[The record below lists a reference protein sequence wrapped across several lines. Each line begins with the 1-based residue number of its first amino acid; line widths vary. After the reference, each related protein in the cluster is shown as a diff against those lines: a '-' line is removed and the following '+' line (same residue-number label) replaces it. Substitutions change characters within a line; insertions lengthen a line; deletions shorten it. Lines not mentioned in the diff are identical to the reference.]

1 MKIGVLGIQGAIQE
15 HLSIP
20 RKAGVEPSWVKD
32 RKELDSVMALVM
44 PGGESTTMIKL
55 LKRFEMWETLRD
67 RIEDGMPVLATCA
80 GMILLSKTIENVV
93 NQDSLGVL
101 DISVKRNG
109 YGRQINSFEV
119 DLQIDEIGPEPFRA
133 VFIRAPKIESICD
146 EVRVLTSYEE
156 LPVLVRQGNVL
167 AASFH
172 PELTGDL
179 RIHRYFLKMAEAA
192 GQRIEK
198 CAE

>member
-1 MKIGVLGIQGAIQE
+1 LKIGVLGIQGAIQE
-15 HLSIP
+15 HLSIL

>member
-1 MKIGVLGIQGAIQE
+1 
-15 HLSIP
+15 
-20 RKAGVEPSWVKD
+20 
-32 RKELDSVMALVM
+32 
-44 PGGESTTMIKL
+44 
-55 LKRFEMWETLRD
+55 
-67 RIEDGMPVLATCA
+67 
-80 GMILLSKTIENVV
+80 MILLSKKIENVV

-133 VFIRAPKIESICD
+133 VFIRAPKIESIGD
-146 EVRVLTSYEE
+146 EVRVLTSYDGS
-156 LPVLVRQGNVL
+156 PVLVRQNNML

>member
-15 HLSIP
+15 HLSIL
-20 RKAGVEPSWVKD
+20 RKAGVEPSWLKD
-32 RKELDSVMALVM
+32 RKELDSVTALVM

-55 LKRFEMWETLRD
+55 LKRFEMWEALRN

-133 VFIRAPKIESICD
+133 VFIRAPKIESIGG

-156 LPVLVRQGNVL
+156 SPVLVRQGNVL

-179 RIHRYFLKMAEAA
+179 RIHRYFLKIAEAA
-192 GQRIEK
+192 GQRIEE

>member
-15 HLSIP
+15 HLSIL

-93 NQDSLGVL
+93 NQDSMGVL
-101 DISVKRNG
+101 DISVRRNG

-156 LPVLVRQGNVL
+156 SPVLVRQGNVL

>member
-15 HLSIP
+15 HLSIL

-32 RKELDSVMALVM
+32 RKELDSVTALVM
-44 PGGESTTMIKL
+44 PGGESSTMIKL
-55 LKRFEMWETLRD
+55 LKRFEMWEALRN
-67 RIEDGMPVLATCA
+67 RIEVGMPVLATCA

>member
-15 HLSIP
+15 HLSIL
-20 RKAGVEPSWVKD
+20 RKTGVEPSWVKN
-32 RKELDSVMALVM
+32 RKELDSVEALVM

-55 LKRFEMWETLRD
+55 LKRFEMWEILRN

-80 GMILLSKTIENVV
+80 GMILLSRKIENVL

-133 VFIRAPKIESICD
+133 VFIRAPKIESISG
-146 EVRVLTSYEE
+146 EVRVLTSYDGS
-156 LPVLVRQGNVL
+156 PVLVRQGNVL

-192 GQRIEK
+192 EKRIKE

>member
-1 MKIGVLGIQGAIQE
+1 LKIGVLGIQGAIQE
-15 HLSIP
+15 HLSIL
-20 RKAGVEPSWVKD
+20 RKTGVEPSWVKN
-32 RKELDSVMALVM
+32 RKELDSVEALVM

-55 LKRFEMWETLRD
+55 LKRFEMWEILRN

-80 GMILLSKTIENVV
+80 GMILLSRKIENVL

-133 VFIRAPKIESICD
+133 VFIRAPKIESISG
-146 EVRVLTSYEE
+146 EVRVLTSYDGS
-156 LPVLVRQGNVL
+156 PVLVRQGNVL

-192 GQRIEK
+192 EKRIKE

>member
-15 HLSIP
+15 HLSIL
-20 RKAGVEPSWVKD
+20 RKTGVEPSWVKD
-32 RKELDSVMALVM
+32 RKELDSVEALVM

-55 LKRFEMWETLRD
+55 LKRFEMWEALRN

-80 GMILLSKTIENVV
+80 GMILLSKKIENVV

-133 VFIRAPKIESICD
+133 VFIRAPKIESIGD
-146 EVRVLTSYEE
+146 EVRVLTSYDGS
-156 LPVLVRQGNVL
+156 PVLVRQNNML

-179 RIHRYFLKMAEAA
+179 RIHRYFLKIAETG

>member
-15 HLSIP
+15 HLSTLK
-20 RKAGVEPSWVKD
+20 KAGVEPTWVKD
-32 RKELDSVMALVM
+32 RKELDSVAALVM

-55 LKRFEMWETLRD
+55 LKRFEMWEALRN

-101 DISVKRNG
+101 DISVRRNG

-133 VFIRAPKIESICD
+133 VFIRAPKIESIGG

-156 LPVLVRQGNVL
+156 SPVLIRQGNVL

-179 RIHRYFLKMAEAA
+179 RIHRYFLKIAEAA
-192 GQRIEK
+192 EQRIEK

>member
-1 MKIGVLGIQGAIQE
+1 LKIGVLGIQGAIQE
-15 HLSIP
+15 HLSIL

-133 VFIRAPKIESICD
+133 VFIRAPKIESIGD
-146 EVRVLTSYEE
+146 EVRVLTSYDGS
-156 LPVLVRQGNVL
+156 PVLVRQNNML

>member
-1 MKIGVLGIQGAIQE
+1 
-15 HLSIP
+15 
-20 RKAGVEPSWVKD
+20 
-32 RKELDSVMALVM
+32 M

-156 LPVLVRQGNVL
+156 SPVLVRQGNVL

>member
-1 MKIGVLGIQGAIQE
+1 LKIGVLGIQGAIQE
-15 HLSIP
+15 HLSIL
-20 RKAGVEPSWVKD
+20 RKAGVEPSWLKD
-32 RKELDSVMALVM
+32 RKELDSVTALVM

-55 LKRFEMWETLRD
+55 LKRFEMWEALRN

-133 VFIRAPKIESICD
+133 VFIRAPKIESIGG

-156 LPVLVRQGNVL
+156 SPVLVRQGNVL

-179 RIHRYFLKMAEAA
+179 RIHRYFLKIAEAA
-192 GQRIEK
+192 GQRIEE

>member
-1 MKIGVLGIQGAIQE
+1 LKIGVLGIQGAIQE
-15 HLSIP
+15 HLSIL
-20 RKAGVEPSWVKD
+20 RKTGVEPSWVKN
-32 RKELDSVMALVM
+32 RKELDSVEALVM

-55 LKRFEMWETLRD
+55 LKRFEMWEILRN

-80 GMILLSKTIENVV
+80 GMILLSRKIENVV

-133 VFIRAPKIESICD
+133 VFIRAPKIESISG
-146 EVRVLTSYEE
+146 EVRVLTSYDGS
-156 LPVLVRQGNVL
+156 PVLVRQGNVL

-192 GQRIEK
+192 EKRIKE

>member
-1 MKIGVLGIQGAIQE
+1 LKIGVLGIQGAIQE
-15 HLSIP
+15 HLSTLK
-20 RKAGVEPSWVKD
+20 KAGVEPTWVKD
-32 RKELDSVMALVM
+32 RKELDSVAALVM

-55 LKRFEMWETLRD
+55 LKRFEMWEALRN

-101 DISVKRNG
+101 DISVRRNG

-133 VFIRAPKIESICD
+133 VFIRAPKIESIGG

-156 LPVLVRQGNVL
+156 SPVLIRQGNVL

-179 RIHRYFLKMAEAA
+179 RIHRYFLKIAEAA
-192 GQRIEK
+192 EQRIEK

>member
-1 MKIGVLGIQGAIQE
+1 LKIGVLGIQGAIQE
-15 HLSIP
+15 HLSIL

-32 RKELDSVMALVM
+32 RKEIDSVDALVM

-55 LKRFEMWETLRD
+55 LKRFEMWEALRN
-67 RIEDGMPVLATCA
+67 RIEGGMPVLATCA
-80 GMILLSKTIENVV
+80 GMILLSRKIENVV

-133 VFIRAPKIESICD
+133 VFIRAPKIESIGG
-146 EVRVLTSYEE
+146 EVRVLTSYDGS
-156 LPVLVRQGNVL
+156 PVLVRQGNVL

-192 GQRIEK
+192 GKRI
-198 CAE
+198 

>member
-1 MKIGVLGIQGAIQE
+1 
-15 HLSIP
+15 
-20 RKAGVEPSWVKD
+20 
-32 RKELDSVMALVM
+32 M

-55 LKRFEMWETLRD
+55 LKRFEMWEALRN

-80 GMILLSKTIENVV
+80 GMILLSKKIENVV

-133 VFIRAPKIESICD
+133 VFIRAPKIESIGG
-146 EVRVLTSYEE
+146 EVRVLTSYDGS
-156 LPVLVRQGNVL
+156 PVLVRQNNML

>member
-1 MKIGVLGIQGAIQE
+1 LKIGVLGIQGAIQE
-15 HLSIP
+15 HLSIL

-156 LPVLVRQGNVL
+156 SPVLVRQGNVL

-179 RIHRYFLKMAEAA
+179 RIHRYFLKMAEEA

>member
-15 HLSIP
+15 HLSIL

-32 RKELDSVMALVM
+32 RNELDSVEALVM

-55 LKRFEMWETLRD
+55 LKRFEMWEALRN

-80 GMILLSKTIENVV
+80 GMILLSKKIENVV

-133 VFIRAPKIESICD
+133 VFIRAPKIESIGD
-146 EVRVLTSYEE
+146 EVRVLTSYDGS
-156 LPVLVRQGNVL
+156 PVLVRQNNML

>member
-15 HLSIP
+15 HLSIL
-20 RKAGVEPSWVKD
+20 RNAGVEPSWVKD
-32 RKELDSVMALVM
+32 RKELDSVEALAM

-55 LKRFEMWETLRD
+55 LKRFEMWEALRN

-80 GMILLSKTIENVV
+80 GMILLSKKIENVV

-133 VFIRAPKIESICD
+133 VFIRAPKIESIGG
-146 EVRVLTSYEE
+146 EVRVLTCYDGS
-156 LPVLVRQGNVL
+156 PVLVRQNNML

-179 RIHRYFLKMAEAA
+179 RIHRYFLKMVEAA
-192 GQRIEK
+192 GQSIEK

>member
-15 HLSIP
+15 HLSIL

-119 DLQIDEIGPEPFRA
+119 DLRIDEIGPEPFRA

-179 RIHRYFLKMAEAA
+179 RIHRYFLKMAEEA

>member
-1 MKIGVLGIQGAIQE
+1 LKIGVLGIQGAIQE
-15 HLSIP
+15 HLSIL

-156 LPVLVRQGNVL
+156 SPVLVRQGNVL

>member
-15 HLSIP
+15 HLSIL

-32 RKELDSVMALVM
+32 RKELDSVTALVM

>member
-15 HLSIP
+15 HLSIL

-32 RKELDSVMALVM
+32 RKELDSVEALVM

-55 LKRFEMWETLRD
+55 LKRFEMWEALRN

-80 GMILLSKTIENVV
+80 GMILLSKKIENVV

-133 VFIRAPKIESICD
+133 VFIRAPKIESIGG
-146 EVRVLTSYEE
+146 EVTVLTSYDGS
-156 LPVLVRQGNVL
+156 PVLVRQNNML

>member
-1 MKIGVLGIQGAIQE
+1 LKIGVLGIQGAIQE
-15 HLSIP
+15 HLSIL

-32 RKELDSVMALVM
+32 RKEIDSVDALVM

-55 LKRFEMWETLRD
+55 LKRFEMWEALRN
-67 RIEDGMPVLATCA
+67 RIEGGMPVLATCA
-80 GMILLSKTIENVV
+80 GMILLSRKIENVV

-133 VFIRAPKIESICD
+133 VFIRAPKIESIGG
-146 EVRVLTSYEE
+146 EVRVLTSYDGS
-156 LPVLVRQGNVL
+156 PVLVRQGNVL

-172 PELTGDL
+172 PELSGDL

-192 GQRIEK
+192 GKRIEK

>member
-1 MKIGVLGIQGAIQE
+1 LKIGVLGIQGAIQE
-15 HLSIP
+15 HLSIL

-32 RKELDSVMALVM
+32 RKELDSVEALVM

-55 LKRFEMWETLRD
+55 LKRFEMWEALRN

-133 VFIRAPKIESICD
+133 VFIRAPKIESIGD
-146 EVRVLTSYEE
+146 EIRVLTSYEGS
-156 LPVLVRQGNVL
+156 PVLVRQGNVL

>member
-1 MKIGVLGIQGAIQE
+1 
-15 HLSIP
+15 
-20 RKAGVEPSWVKD
+20 
-32 RKELDSVMALVM
+32 MALVM

-156 LPVLVRQGNVL
+156 SPVLVRQGNVL

>member
-15 HLSIP
+15 HLSIL

-133 VFIRAPKIESICD
+133 VFIRAPKIESIGD
-146 EVRVLTSYEE
+146 EVRVLTNYEE
-156 LPVLVRQGNVL
+156 SPVLVRQGNVL

>member
-15 HLSIP
+15 HLSIL
-20 RKAGVEPSWVKD
+20 RKTGVEPSWVKN
-32 RKELDSVMALVM
+32 RKELDSVEALVM

-55 LKRFEMWETLRD
+55 LKRFEMWEILRN

-80 GMILLSKTIENVV
+80 GMILLSRKIENVV

-133 VFIRAPKIESICD
+133 VFIRAPKIESISG
-146 EVRVLTSYEE
+146 EVRVLTSYDGS
-156 LPVLVRQGNVL
+156 PVLVRQGNVL

-192 GQRIEK
+192 EKRIKE

>member
-15 HLSIP
+15 HLSIL

-156 LPVLVRQGNVL
+156 SPVLVRQGNVL

>member
-15 HLSIP
+15 HLSIL

-179 RIHRYFLKMAEAA
+179 RIHRYFLKMAEEA

>member
-15 HLSIP
+15 HLSIL

-55 LKRFEMWETLRD
+55 LKRFEMWETLKD

-179 RIHRYFLKMAEAA
+179 RIHRYFLKMAEEA

>member
-1 MKIGVLGIQGAIQE
+1 LKIGVLGIQGAIQE
-15 HLSIP
+15 HLSIL
-20 RKAGVEPSWVKD
+20 RNAGVEPSWVKD
-32 RKELDSVMALVM
+32 RKELDSVEALVM

-55 LKRFEMWETLRD
+55 LKRFEMWEALRN

-80 GMILLSKTIENVV
+80 GMILLSKKIENVV

-133 VFIRAPKIESICD
+133 VFIRAPKIESIGG
-146 EVRVLTSYEE
+146 EVRVLTSYDGS
-156 LPVLVRQGNVL
+156 PVLVRQNNML

-179 RIHRYFLKMAEAA
+179 RIHRYFLKMVEAA
-192 GQRIEK
+192 GQSIEK

>member
-15 HLSIP
+15 HLSIL